1 MRSRAHPLTGLPA
14 FLLVWLSQ
22 FASVLATQMT
32 QFALTLWIYEG
43 TGRVTALALQEVF
56 FITPFLLMTPLAG
69 ALVDRHNRKL
79 MMMVSDLGAGAATL
93 GLLLL
98 QAADRLEVWHLYVA
112 AVVAGTCNCFQWPAY
127 SASLTLMVPK
137 EHYGRANGLMALV
150 ETGPGVLAP
159 MLAGALLAGIGL
171 TGIMLIDAV
180 TFVLAIGALLVV
192 VVPQPA
198 PVITESG
205 GLRREAAFGFRYI
218 LRQPSLLGLQLVF
231 LAGNLFSGLGYT
243 VLAPMI
249 LARTGNDEAQ
259 FAAVLSV
266 GALGGIAGAILM
278 GVWGGFQRRV
288 RGVVLGWLLR
298 GLLGMVSL
306 GLGRGLAWWMPAK
319 FLAEFCSP
327 VMDASNQ
334 SIWQA
339 KVPPGLQGRVFSA
352 RMLIAWSTFPVAPLI
367 AGALADRVL
376 EPGMRQGGGLA
387 PIFGWLVGTGP
398 GAGMA
403 LLLVLAG
410 LGATAAGAVGYLSPA
425 VRQAED
431 RLADPV
437 VTASDAVPLT
447 SSD

>member
-1 MRSRAHPLTGLPA
+1 LAGLPA

-32 QFALTLWIYEG
+32 QFALTIWIYEG

-79 MMMVSDLGAGAATL
+79 MMMVSDLGAGTATL
-93 GLLLL
+93 GLLAL
-98 QAADRLEVWHLYVA
+98 QAAGRLEIWHLYVA
-112 AVVAGTCNCFQWPAY
+112 AVVSGACSCFQWPAY
-127 SASLTLMVPK
+127 SASLSLMVPK

-159 MLAGALLAGIGL
+159 LLAGALLGWISL

-192 VVPQPA
+192 HVPQPA
-198 PVITESG
+198 PAPPTNEPA
-205 GLRREAAFGFRYI
+205 GLWREAIFGFRYI

-249 LARTGNDEAQ
+249 LTRTGNNEAQ
-259 FAAVLSV
+259 FAAVQSI

-278 GVWGGFQRRV
+278 GVWGGFRRRV
-288 RGVVLGWLLR
+288 HGVLLGWLLR

-306 GLGRGLAWWMPAK
+306 GLGRSVAAWMPAK
-319 FLAEFCSP
+319 FLAELCSP

-352 RMLIAWSTFPVAPLI
+352 RMLIAWSTFPVAPLA

-376 EPGMRQGGGLA
+376 EPGMQTGGGLA
-387 PIFGWLVGTGP
+387 HWFGWLVGTGP
-398 GAGMA
+398 GSGMA

-410 LGATAAGAVGYLSPA
+410 LGTVATSLVGCLSPA
-425 VRQAED
+425 VREAEGRLEDHPVALD
-431 RLADPV
+431 R
-437 VTASDAVPLT
+437 ASQPGDT
-447 SSD
+447 